1 MIVKG
6 PPLIDDAAQGGY
18 SHNPPEL
25 MAEKLLARKVRDE
38 GDRNAFETLFRTYY
52 KRLHGFAYTYVRQ
65 VETAEDIVQSVF
77 LKIWAEREC
86 WSPRGTVQS
95 YLFSAVRNE
104 ALNILR
110 HKQVI
115 ADTENE
121 VIQMFC
127 ELKNQKQPYE
137 QADLSVFQNQVQKG
151 IELLPSR
158 CRQIYLL
165 NRRSGLTYTE
175 IAEYLGI
182 SINTVNTQMG
192 RALQFLRDHLSK
204 YLPSFITAG
213 ISRLLF

>member
-6 PPLIDDAAQGGY
+6 PPLLEDSAEEGY
-18 SHNPPEL
+18 SHIPPEL
-25 MAEKLLARKVRDE
+25 MAEKLLARKVREE
-38 GDRNAFETLFRTYY
+38 GDRDAFETLFRTYY
-52 KRLHGFAYTYVRQ
+52 KRLHGFAFTYVRQ

-77 LKIWAEREC
+77 LKIWIDREC
-86 WSPRGTVQS
+86 WNPQGTVQS
-95 YLFSAVRNE
+95 YLFTAVRNE

-110 HKQVI
+110 HKQVVI
-115 ADTENE
+115 ETEID
-121 VIQMFC
+121 VIQRFR
-127 ELKNQKQPYE
+127 ELNNPVQSYE
-137 QADLSVFQNQVQKG
+137 QSDLKVFQNQVQKG
-151 IELLPSR
+151 IDLLPCR

-175 IAEYLGI
+175 IAQYLGI

-204 YLPSFITAG
+204 YLPAFIASG